1 MEEKYYEISS
11 ENIKKFVNNLIEQ
24 HNEVIAPKDK
34 DGDTFYDKINNFE
47 DADLNILLPKLSFK
61 EYLLP
66 KTETLFEYSISGS
79 NINICDPLENIDV
92 NTNANN
98 SGKATDCSDNISQ
111 KRIIFGS
118 RPCDAGAGPI
128 MEKVFNW
135 DYKDEFFNERF
146 KNLYLISIACDKP
159 DNYCFCTE
167 VQLSPESSYGS
178 DILLKKGG
186 SGYYAKVITEK
197 GMELINSNSE
207 NTSLFKEISKDKF
220 PADKDWKA
228 AFDIKKTQ
236 SYLDKNFTSNFFQ
249 EKFLS
254 CIGCGVCTYT
264 CPTCH
269 CFDIQD
275 EGTNEKGKRIRNWD
289 SCQFGIFTLHT
300 SGHNP
305 RVTQGDRYRQR
316 LMHKFKIYNEK
327 FNKYLCVGCGRC
339 SRNCPEDI
347 DLKEITAE
355 LSLMENSNKQAE

>member
-1 MEEKYYEISS
+1 MSY
-11 ENIKKFVNNLIEQ
+11 
-24 HNEVIAPKDK
+24 
-34 DGDTFYDKINNFE
+34 
-47 DADLNILLPKLSFK
+47 K

-66 KTETLFEYSISGS
+66 KTETLLEYSFSGVDTD
-79 NINICDPLENIDV
+79 IKDGLEAV
-92 NTNANN
+92 AGANE
-98 SGKATDCSDNISQ
+98 
-111 KRIIFGS
+111 KRVIFGG

-146 KNLYLISIACDKP
+146 KNLTIVSIACEKP

-167 VQLSPESSYGS
+167 MQLSPESSYGS
-178 DILLKKGG
+178 DILLKKAGDKYFAVVT
-186 SGYYAKVITEK
+186 SEK
-197 GMELINSNSE
+197 GLNLINPYMN
-207 NTSLFKEISKDKF
+207 LFKETTKAQV
-220 PADKDWKA
+220 PGDKDWKKL
-228 AFDIKKTQ
+228 FEIERTKNF
-236 SYLDKNFTSNFFQ
+236 LDKNFEHNYFQ
-249 EKFLS
+249 DRFLS

-275 EGTNEKGKRIRNWD
+275 EGNLKEGRRIRNWD

-316 LMHKFKIYNEK
+316 LMHKFKIYSEK
-327 FNKYLCVGCGRC
+327 FDKYLCVGCGRC

-347 DLKEITAE
+347 DIKEVAKD
-355 LSLMENSNKQAE
+355 LADMA

>member
-1 MEEKYYEISS
+1 MEEKYFEISA
-11 ENIKKFVNNLIEQ
+11 ENLKKFVEQ
-24 HNEVIAPKDK
+24 IIADNFEVIAPVDK
-34 DGDTFYDKINNFE
+34 DGDTFYGKISRFE
-47 DADLNILLPKLSFK
+47 EANLDILLPKMSYK

-66 KTETLFEYSISGS
+66 KTETLFEYSLSG
-79 NINICDPLENIDV
+79 V
-92 NTNANN
+92 NTDIKDGLEAVAGAN
-98 SGKATDCSDNISQ
+98 Q
-111 KRIIFGS
+111 KRVIFGG

-146 KNLYLISIACDKP
+146 KNLTIVSIACEKP

-167 VQLSPESSYGS
+167 MQLSPESSYGS
-178 DILLKKGG
+178 DILLKK
-186 SGYYAKVITEK
+186 SGTQYFAVVTSEK
-197 GMELINSNSE
+197 GLNLINPYMNF
-207 NTSLFKEISKDKF
+207 FKETTKAQV
-220 PADKDWKA
+220 PADKDWKKI
-228 AFDIKKTQ
+228 FEIEKTK
-236 SYLDKNFTSNFFQ
+236 SFLDKNFQHNYFQ
-249 EKFLS
+249 DRFLS

-275 EGTNEKGKRIRNWD
+275 EGNLKEGRRIRNWD

-316 LMHKFKIYNEK
+316 LMHKFKIYSEK
-327 FNKYLCVGCGRC
+327 FDKYLCVGCGRC

-347 DLKEITAE
+347 DIKEVAKD
-355 LSLMENSNKQAE
+355 LADLA

>member
-1 MEEKYYEISS
+1 MEEKYFEISS
-11 ENIKKFVNNLIEQ
+11 ENLKKFVDGIITDNY
-24 HNEVIAPKDK
+24 EVIAPTDK
-34 DGDTFYDKINNFE
+34 DGDNFYGKISKFE
-47 DADLNILLPKLSFK
+47 EANLDILLPKMSYK

-66 KTETLFEYSISGS
+66 KTETLFEYSFSGVDTEVKDGLQS
-79 NINICDPLENIDV
+79 I
-92 NTNANN
+92 TGANE
-98 SGKATDCSDNISQ
+98 
-111 KRIIFGS
+111 KRVIFGG

-146 KNLYLISIACDKP
+146 KNLTIISIACEKP

-167 VQLSPESSYGS
+167 MQLSPESSYGS
-178 DILLKKGG
+178 DILLKK
-186 SGYYAKVITEK
+186 SGDKYFAIVPSEK
-197 GMELINSNSE
+197 GLNLIKTYPN
-207 NTSLFKEISKDKF
+207 LFTEITKDKV
-220 PADKDWKA
+220 PADKDWKKI
-228 AFDIKKTQ
+228 FDIEKTKGF
-236 SYLDKNFTSNFFQ
+236 LDKNFEHNYFQ
-249 EKFLS
+249 ERFLS

-275 EGTNEKGKRIRNWD
+275 EGNLKEGRRIRNWD

-316 LMHKFKIYNEK
+316 LMHKFKIYSEK
-327 FNKYLCVGCGRC
+327 FDKYLCVGCGRC

-347 DLKEITAE
+347 DIKEVAKNLAE
-355 LSLMENSNKQAE
+355 MA

>member
-1 MEEKYYEISS
+1 MEEKYFEISA
-11 ENIKKFVNNLIEQ
+11 ENLKKFVDSIIADNF
-24 HNEVIAPKDK
+24 EVIAPTDK
-34 DGDTFYDKINNFE
+34 DGDTFYGKISRFE
-47 DADLNILLPKLSFK
+47 EANLDILLPKMSYK

-66 KTETLFEYSISGS
+66 KTETLLEYSFSGVDTE
-79 NINICDPLENIDV
+79 IKDGLEAV
-92 NTNANN
+92 AGANE
-98 SGKATDCSDNISQ
+98 
-111 KRIIFGS
+111 KRVIFGG

-146 KNLYLISIACDKP
+146 KNLTIVSIACEKP

-167 VQLSPESSYGS
+167 MQLSPESSYGS
-178 DILLKKGG
+178 DILLKKAGDKYFAVVT
-186 SGYYAKVITEK
+186 SEK
-197 GMELINSNSE
+197 GLNLINPYMN
-207 NTSLFKEISKDKF
+207 LFKETTKAQV
-220 PADKDWKA
+220 PGDKDWKKL
-228 AFDIKKTQ
+228 FEIERTKNF
-236 SYLDKNFTSNFFQ
+236 LDKNFEHNYFQ
-249 EKFLS
+249 DRFLS

-275 EGTNEKGKRIRNWD
+275 EGNLKEGRRIRNWD

-316 LMHKFKIYNEK
+316 LMHKFKIYSEK
-327 FNKYLCVGCGRC
+327 FDKYLCVGCGRC

-347 DLKEITAE
+347 DIKEVAKD
-355 LSLMENSNKQAE
+355 LADMA